1 MATANDAKLGLWRDY
16 SRRYLDREQAS
27 MYEGNKSWKLT
38 FYDEMSRTAG
48 TCY

>member
-16 SRRYLDREQAS
+16 SRRYLDREQRF
-27 MYEGNKSWKLT
+27 MYEGNKLWKLT
-38 FYDEMSRTAG
+38 FYDETSRTAG